1 MEQQETKER
10 AAWTLDFELQ
20 GAAREEALARTAAV
34 LDSWGLKLPG
44 DPMPMHFGLHDFENV
59 GETEFWIVNDTT
71 NNYCGKF
78 LFMFDGQRCPLHY
91 HNIKDETFFIVRGD
105 VEMEVDGETFVLHPG
120 EVFKMAPGMN
130 HTFRA
135 VGGPALV
142 LEVSLPSIQR
152 DNIFADR
159 RIGNLGVL

>member
-1 MEQQETKER
+1 MSQGSR
-10 AAWTLDFELQ
+10 ATWTDDFELQ
-20 GAAREEALARTAAV
+20 GTEREEALARIHAV
-34 LDSWGLKLPG
+34 LDGWGLKLPG

-59 GETEFWIVNDTT
+59 GETEFWIVNDTK

-105 VEMEVDGETFVLHPG
+105 VEMEIDGGVSVLHPG
-120 EVFKMAPGMN
+120 DVLKMAPGWN

-135 VGGPALV
+135 VNGPALV
-142 LEVSLPSIQR
+142 LEVSLPSLQG
-152 DNIFADR
+152 DNIFADK
-159 RIGNLGVL
+159 RIGAEGVL